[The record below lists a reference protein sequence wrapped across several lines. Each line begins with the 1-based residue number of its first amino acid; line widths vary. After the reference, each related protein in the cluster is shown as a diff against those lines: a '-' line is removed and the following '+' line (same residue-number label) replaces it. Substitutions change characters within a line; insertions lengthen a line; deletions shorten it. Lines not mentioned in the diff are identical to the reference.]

1 MLALNLEAESYSEL
15 VRKVS
20 EVLNLTP
27 PTMARPAQTVAAG
40 TAAVTPAAVEEI
52 KTEQAKTEAA
62 ADAPKKTRGK
72 AAAKEEE
79 KPQIST
85 GEPREEPE
93 AETGNGAAA
102 LTHQDIRDLMGT
114 YANTFG
120 MKAVQSDGP
129 VILSR
134 LFGEGK
140 VRASDIPDNPEA
152 LKKAFDALN
161 RAIEIN
167 EFKRSLAS

>member
-1 MLALNLEAESYSEL
+1 MLTLNLQAETYEELTKKVLEALSYQ
-15 VRKVS
+15 
-20 EVLNLTP
+20 P
-27 PTMARPAQTVAAG
+27 PAAAVG
-40 TAAVTPAAVEEI
+40 TAAVTPTVAEEV
-52 KTEQAKTEAA
+52 KAEQAKTEAA

-79 KPQIST
+79 AKPLIST
-85 GEPREEPE
+85 GEPREEP
-93 AETGNGAAA
+93 AEQGNGAAA
-102 LTHQDIRDLMGT
+102 ITHQDIRDLMGT

-120 MKAVQSDGP
+120 MKAVQTDGP

-140 VRASDIPDNPEA
+140 VRASDIPDDTDA
-152 LKKAFDALN
+152 LKKAYDALN
-161 RAIEIN
+161 RAIETN